1 MSVKNPHPAYDKYAP
16 LWKLMRD
23 VCAGQSAVHAAGSA
37 YLPRLSEQSDGEY
50 AAYKG
55 RTLFYN
61 ATWRTVAGMIGMM
74 FRKPPQRQA
83 PAGLTAY
90 LDDIDRCGSDID
102 TFAKAVDY
110 EVMTTGRVGL
120 MVDYPQPPD
129 GEMPLTRARV
139 EALGLRPSIQLY
151 TAESLINWRYTR
163 IDNAM
168 RLAMVVMKER
178 TAIVTSEFDES
189 YEDRYRVL
197 DIDGD
202 GVYRVRI
209 FRIGRDGKD
218 EVLEAFRPV
227 MDGMPLDFI
236 PFFIVTPDG
245 CDGEV
250 SEPPLIDLAHVN
262 LSHYRSVADYEHGC
276 HFTGL
281 PTAWIAGY
289 MPQNPDK
296 PDRFGIGSTAAWTFS
311 HPDTKVGYLEFTGQ
325 GLNALR
331 DNIAGK
337 ERQMVVLGARMLAE
351 DKAGAEAFRTLALRN
366 AGETATLSAIAVSVS
381 SGLTRAL
388 VTLARWA
395 GVAGDVRYEINRDFA
410 PVLMDAPTLTALVA
424 GWQSGAFSDQVLF
437 DALKRGD
444 VIAGD
449 VAFED
454 EQARRRTSQ
463 SKDDT

>member
-1 MSVKNPHPAYDKYAP
+1 MSVKNTHPAYDKYAP
-16 LWKLMRD
+16 LWKTMRD
-23 VCAGQSAVHAAGSA
+23 VCAGQTAVHQAGPA

-55 RTLFYN
+55 RALFYN

-74 FRKPPQRQA
+74 FRKAPQRSV
-83 PAGLTAY
+83 PAGLEGY
-90 LDDIDRCGSDID
+90 LADIDLGGSDFD
-102 TFAKAVDY
+102 TFAKSVVY

-120 MVDYPQPPD
+120 MVDYPQAID
-129 GEMPLTRARV
+129 SDLPLTRARV
-139 EALGLRPSIQLY
+139 EALGIRPSIQLY
-151 TAESLINWRYTR
+151 ATESLINWRYAR
-163 IDNAM
+163 VNNAQ
-168 RLAMVVMKER
+168 RLVMVVLKER
-178 TAIVTSEFDES
+178 AAIVTGDFDES

-197 DIDGD
+197 DLDGD
-202 GVYRVRI
+202 GVYRVRV

-218 EVLEAFRPV
+218 EVLEEFRPV
-227 MDGMPLDFI
+227 MDGRTLGFI
-236 PFFIVTPDG
+236 PFFVVTPDG
-245 CDGEV
+245 SDCEV

-262 LSHYRSVADYEHGC
+262 INHYRSVADYEHGC

-289 MPQNPDK
+289 MPENIDK

-351 DKAGAEAFRTLALRN
+351 DKAGVEAFRTLALRN

-381 SGLTRAL
+381 AGLTRAL
-388 VTLARWA
+388 GTLAQWA
-395 GVAGDVRYEINRDFA
+395 GVAGDIVYELNRDFA

-454 EQARRRTSQ
+454 EQARRVSCFRGQ
-463 SKDDT
+463 